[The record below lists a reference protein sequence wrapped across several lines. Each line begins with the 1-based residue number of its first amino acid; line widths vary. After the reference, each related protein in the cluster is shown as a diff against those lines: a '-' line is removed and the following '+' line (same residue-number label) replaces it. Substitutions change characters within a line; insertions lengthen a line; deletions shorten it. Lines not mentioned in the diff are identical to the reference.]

1 MQYIFLKKQGIFKK
15 DRMFCEIYLL
25 FYYRIDFQKIMSF
38 SYLL

>member
-25 FYYRIDFQKIMSF
+25 LYYGIDFQ
-38 SYLL
+38 